1 MQFEQLS
8 AGHGSLTAV
17 RTGRGR
23 DLVLLH
29 SLLSDR
35 RAFDPVLPALAAKH
49 RVTLIN
55 LPGFHGS
62 QLASLALMDA
72 YVAAIE
78 DGYQEFGIAND
89 SILIGNG
96 FGGTVALAF
105 AMAHPERVAKLVLS
119 DVAACFPPEGRK
131 QFEIMAAKVAEA
143 GLGSIAEIAAK
154 RVFSPAYLAAHPEA
168 IEGRKAVL
176 LEIDPKAFQ
185 AACKILQEADLE
197 LLLHRIQVPTLVVCG
212 EFDQA
217 TPPPLNKAIAEK
229 VPGARYVELPG
240 CGHSPPL
247 EHPKRSWLRSK
258 NSSGCKSNPI
268 HSRASGSPKAVSQS
282 QNFMALGPCF
292 RCDERKIRFTSGG
305 RSGGSR
311 P

>member
-1 MQFEQLS
+1 MPLQQLT

-17 RTGRGR
+17 RTGAGP
-23 DLVLLH
+23 DLVVLH

-35 RAFDPVLPALAAKH
+35 HAFDPVLPALAAKH

-62 QLASLALMDA
+62 LPTPLALMDG

-78 DGYQEFGIAND
+78 DGFQEFSIAND

-105 AMAHPERVAKLVLS
+105 ALAHPERIAKLLLS
-119 DVAACFPPEGRK
+119 DAAAGFPPEGRK
-131 QFEIMAAKVAEA
+131 AFEVMAQKVAEG

-168 IEGRKAVL
+168 IEERKKVL
-176 LEIDPKAFQ
+176 LEIDPQAFQ

-197 LLLHRIQVPTLVVCG
+197 PLLHRMRVPTLVVCG

-217 TPPPLNKAIAEK
+217 TPPPLNKSIADK
-229 VPGARYVELPG
+229 VPGAAYVQLPG
-240 CGHSPPL
+240 CGHCPPL
-247 EHPKRSWLRSK
+247 EQPQAFLAAIKDFVGL
-258 NSSGCKSNPI
+258 
-268 HSRASGSPKAVSQS
+268 
-282 QNFMALGPCF
+282 
-292 RCDERKIRFTSGG
+292 
-305 RSGGSR
+305 
-311 P
+311 